1 MHKKFLLNLGLLFL
15 LNLLVK
21 PLWIFGIDLTVQNRV
36 GPEVYGFYYALLNFS
51 YIFNIFLD
59 FGITNFNN
67 RNIAQNAQLITK
79 HVPGLVILR
88 LMLGALYIVISGLFG
103 MIIGYSESQLLFV
116 SVLCINQF
124 FSALV
129 LYLRSNL
136 SGLQLFK
143 TDSLLSVL
151 DKVLMIIFCAI
162 LLQDQWIGTSF
173 KIIWFVLAQS
183 VSYIITALIAITQ
196 ILTHSGKL
204 HFKWEPAFYMVMLKK
219 TAPFALLG
227 LLMVFY
233 TRVDSVMLERMLPD
247 GELQAG
253 IYAQGF
259 RLLEAFN
266 MVGFL
271 TASLLL
277 PMFSKQ
283 LGQNES
289 ISQLLNLSYRF
300 LMVPVFILFV
310 GCYLYRKHLMDFLYT
325 SHSDESAPVFGLL
338 MASFLF
344 VSSTY
349 VLGTLLTANG
359 SLRQLNYLAF
369 GCLILNIILNFVL
382 IPTYKAYG
390 AALASLFTNGLN
402 ALGQV
407 LIVMPLFSQKLS
419 SKMIFRSISFLLI
432 FTALA
437 YYIANLSLF
446 WFWGLLLIGVVGVV
460 LALLSG
466 LIGIQSAMELV
477 KKRLAND

>member
-1 MHKKFLLNLGLLFL
+1 
-15 LNLLVK
+15 
-21 PLWIFGIDLTVQNRV
+21 
-36 GPEVYGFYYALLNFS
+36 
-51 YIFNIFLD
+51 
-59 FGITNFNN
+59 
-67 RNIAQNAQLITK
+67 
-79 HVPGLVILR
+79 
-88 LMLGALYIVISGLFG
+88 
-103 MIIGYSESQLLFV
+103 
-116 SVLCINQF
+116 
-124 FSALV
+124 
-129 LYLRSNL
+129 
-136 SGLQLFK
+136 
-143 TDSLLSVL
+143 
-151 DKVLMIIFCAI
+151 
-162 LLQDQWIGTSF
+162 
-173 KIIWFVLAQS
+173 
-183 VSYIITALIAITQ
+183 
-196 ILTHSGKL
+196 
-204 HFKWEPAFYMVMLKK
+204 
-219 TAPFALLG
+219 
-227 LLMVFY
+227 MVFY
-233 TRVDSVMLERMLPD
+233 TRVYSVMLERMLPD